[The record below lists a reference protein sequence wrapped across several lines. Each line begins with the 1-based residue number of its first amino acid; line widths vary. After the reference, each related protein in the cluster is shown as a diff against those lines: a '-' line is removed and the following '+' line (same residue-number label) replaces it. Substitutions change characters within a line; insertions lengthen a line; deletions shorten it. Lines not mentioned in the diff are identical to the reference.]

1 MKQELSTLF
10 SDLDTLS
17 EEGGNASDAVNRI
30 AQAGYNPNDVFPV
43 FAAYKK
49 TGVIPEAGAGTALLQ
64 GATFG
69 FSEEIGGA
77 VSGNYD
83 EYVALERAKYKLYQ
97 DAHPVLSAGMEILG
111 SIPSMFI
118 PGGVILKGTQAASKA
133 AKMAQTSQAARAA
146 VQAGAAPSVTS
157 TVVRGAGAGAAEGAL
172 YGLGTG
178 VGGVEGKVEN
188 ALQEG
193 AIGGLFGGL
202 ASPLTRMFSS
212 GGRPTNLTDTEQATR
227 SLAGGSTLPL
237 PQSFVG
243 SITPQ
248 TQDKIIGDLADSDK
262 AGLTIADV
270 GGVETQRILRTIRTI
285 DPEAQGYIDRVLGER
300 FTEQYDRVTNMID
313 EAFENSEDLISV
325 TKKSLEEQQK
335 AASLAYTE
343 AFVRHT
349 DIQDAG
355 LNALIRND
363 EEFVKAY
370 DNTRNAILRSLKNK
384 TDDVS
389 VAKRK
394 ALEATPLGKNLDDES
409 RLSLDILHNM
419 KVDLD
424 TQGTYNPL
432 SPAKGAEYFRNKTL
446 AAMSDDLA
454 TAVDKATG
462 GDYGKLISNF
472 ADGKKLEEALELG
485 KKYKGLSADDL
496 RTKLSR
502 MTSSE
507 ADLYMTGVLDS
518 LYLRIKG
525 VLYNT
530 DTVRALLK
538 SPLLTEQLR
547 AVFPTEAAWK
557 RFSAQ
562 MANEASMQRTNQLV
576 KGGSNTADKLA
587 DVQASQSLL
596 ADAKAIMEDPTGITS
611 GGALARLI
619 SSFAKGLSAKL
630 RTTSNTRGIQ
640 AKILLE
646 TDPAKRVEYAK
657 QIRDARQRLLME
669 SATAAEAGVKGGRV
683 AGAAGARLGNDEQF

>member
-49 TGVIPEAGAGTALLQ
+49 TGVVPEAGAGTALLQ

-227 SLAGGSTLPL
+227 NLAGN
-237 PQSFVG
+237 
-243 SITPQ
+243 ITPQ

-262 AGLTIADV
+262 VGLTIADV
-270 GGVETQRILRTIRTI
+270 GGTETQRILRTIRTI

-300 FTEQYDRVTNMID
+300 FKDQYNRVTDMID
-313 EAFENSEDLISV
+313 EAFENSEDLIGV

-389 VAKRK
+389 VAKRQ

-424 TQGTYNPL
+424 KQGAYNPL
-432 SPAKGAEYFRNKTL
+432 SPAKGAEYFQNKAL

-472 ADGKKLEEALELG
+472 ADGQKLEEALELG
-485 KKYKGLSADDL
+485 KKYKGLSATDL
-496 RTKLSR
+496 RTKLDR

-507 ADLYMTGVLDS
+507 ANMYMTGVLDS
-518 LYLRIKG
+518 LYGEIKKVG
-525 VLYNT
+525 YSS
-530 DTVRALLK
+530 DTVKALLR
-538 SPLLTEQLR
+538 SPEIEGRLR

-557 RFSAQ
+557 RFSAK

-587 DVQASQSLL
+587 DVQSSESLL
-596 ADAKAIMEDPTGITS
+596 ADALEIMADPTGLTS
-611 GGALARLI
+611 GGAMAKLV
-619 SSFAKGLSAKL
+619 SNFANGLSTKL
-630 RTTSNTRGIQ
+630 RTTANTRGVQ

-669 SATAAEAGVKGGRV
+669 SAAAAEAGVKGGRV